1 LRSLGEQDV
10 DGRDNP
16 RIKSGDGHDAE
27 WVAQRDWNVLWRA
40 HERRSAKVAPM
51 NTVVL
56 AISIAYVVMAVL
68 LLCMGLTSR
77 FAWWI
82 KGVVIVI
89 TSAFFIESF
98 FATKSL
104 LGWPGTGQLP
114 HRFQLLW
121 TRVVEP
127 DPKVADPGAI
137 YLWVEELDENN
148 VPSGT
153 PRSFKLKYSPPLAD
167 RSNKAKDEIMAGNPQ
182 EGTASDMEGDDT
194 NRLDARLDQLNGPN
208 RPETGLSNI
217 EIEMLRQAQQI
228 EFRPLSG
235 IPLPPK
241 N

>member
-1 LRSLGEQDV
+1 
-10 DGRDNP
+10 
-16 RIKSGDGHDAE
+16 
-27 WVAQRDWNVLWRA
+27 
-40 HERRSAKVAPM
+40 M
-51 NTVVL
+51 NSVVL

-127 DPKVADPGAI
+127 DPKVAIPARSICGSRSLTKTTFQA
-137 YLWVEELDENN
+137 VRRG
-148 VPSGT
+148 PS
-153 PRSFKLKYSPPLAD
+153 S
-167 RSNKAKDEIMAGNPQ
+167 
-182 EGTASDMEGDDT
+182 
-194 NRLDARLDQLNGPN
+194 
-208 RPETGLSNI
+208 
-217 EIEMLRQAQQI
+217 
-228 EFRPLSG
+228 
-235 IPLPPK
+235 
-241 N
+241 